1 MTRSKPR
8 PRRSR
13 LPGLALLLA
22 LSGIAATGA
31 MAAGLNE
38 RARLDDGPLGLPLDS
53 LFKQRAPSQPYKPV
67 GESGEANLLPPI
79 IDTSP
84 PPPRGKAA
92 EPEAP
97 LGSALGGRR
106 RD

>member
-1 MTRSKPR
+1 MTRGR
-8 PRRSR
+8 PRRSHIA
-13 LPGLALLLA
+13 GVAVWVV
-22 LSGIAATGA
+22 LSGVAATGA
-31 MAAGLNE
+31 LAAGLNE
-38 RARLDDGPLGLPLDS
+38 RSRLDDGPLGLPLDS
-53 LFKQRAPSQPYKPV
+53 LFRDRAVSRPYKPV
-67 GESGEANLLPPI
+67 GEAGEANLLPPI

>member
-1 MTRSKPR
+1 MTGARR
-8 PRRSR
+8 RRSQFV
-13 LPGLALLLA
+13 GLAVWVA
-22 LSGIAATGA
+22 LSGAAATGA
-31 MAAGLNE
+31 VAAGLNE
-38 RARLDDGPLGLPLDS
+38 RSRLDDGPLGLPLDS
-53 LFKQRAPSQPYKPV
+53 LFKDRAVSQPYKPV
-67 GESGEANLLPPI
+67 GEAGEANMLPPI